1 MNSTP
6 CTPWS
11 IMWFTALPPA
21 PPTPITLMIGPL
33 TSLSTISNI
42 VVVSLPVVA
51 LQKPLVTLQELLK
64 IALKP
69 LPHPPE
75 HGLERPALTRK
86 LSMLHLRCALEEKP
100 DGGGVARRARHVGEP
115 PLVARQPQAHRHMED
130 LLAQLHHAVHG
141 RGAARQHH
149 AAREQLLEPGLAQ
162 HLLHQREQFLGARLD
177 DLGEGLPRH
186 GARRALANAG
196 HLDQVAG
203 LGELA
208 QRHAVTRLDCLGV
221 GGRRA

>member
-6 CTPWS
+6 CTLWS

-21 PPTPITLMIGPL
+21 PPTPITLMMGPL

-42 VVVSLPVVA
+42 VVVSLPVVT
-51 LQKPLVTLQELLK
+51 LQKPLK

-75 HGLERPALTRK
+75 HGLDRPALARK
-86 LSMLHLRCALEEKP
+86 LSVLHLR
-100 DGGGVARRARHVGEP
+100 
-115 PLVARQPQAHRHMED
+115 RQ
-130 LLAQLHHAVHG
+130 
-141 RGAARQHH
+141 
-149 AAREQLLEPGLAQ
+149 REQL
-162 HLLHQREQFLGARLD
+162 LGARLD
-177 DLGEGLPRH
+177 HLGEGLARH
-186 GARRALANAG
+186 RARRALADAG

-208 QRHAVTRLDCLGV
+208 QRHAVARLDRLGV
-221 GGRRA
+221 GRRRAQGHGDVVGNLVAGDRDYRG